1 MMLNLRQKR
10 KIRGK
15 QGPISEIN
23 VVPYIDVML
32 VLLVIFMITAPMLT
46 QGVSVELPKAI
57 SESLKTSHR
66 EPIIVSVD
74 KAGQYFLNISNT
86 PSTPIASH
94 ALMVRVAA
102 EIAMAHETKI
112 PLHVLVKGDQGVAY
126 GKVVQ
131 AMGLLKQAG
140 AEQVG
145 LLTDTPSYGGAS
157 YDEGARA

>member
-1 MMLNLRQKR
+1 MTFSLRSK
-10 KIRGK
+10 K
-15 QGPISEIN
+15 QARVKKGPMSEIN

-46 QGVSVELPKAI
+46 QGVAVELPKAL
-57 SESLKTSHR
+57 SESLKTSDR

-74 KAGQYFLNISNT
+74 KAGHYFLNISTAPNV
-86 PSTPIASH
+86 PMESH

-102 EIAMAHETKI
+102 EIEMAHQTKT
-112 PLHVLVKGDQGVAY
+112 PLHVLVKGDAGVPY

-131 AMGLLKQAG
+131 AMGLLKEAG

-145 LLTDTPSYGGAS
+145 LLTETPEDARGGMDA
-157 YDEGARA
+157 